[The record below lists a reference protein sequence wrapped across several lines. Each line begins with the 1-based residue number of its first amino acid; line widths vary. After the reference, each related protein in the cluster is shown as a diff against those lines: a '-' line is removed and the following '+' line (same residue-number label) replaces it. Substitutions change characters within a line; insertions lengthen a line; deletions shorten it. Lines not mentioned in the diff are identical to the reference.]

1 MQGIL
6 CTQCRTEIV
15 AKSEIDNYSVGET
28 ISCPECDATFDILS
42 LNPISLQVQLGADDE
57 DEFDEEEDE
66 DFDDDDD
73 EEYDYSNS

>member
-15 AKSEIDNYSVGET
+15 AKSEINNYSIGET

-42 LNPISLQVQLGADDE
+42 LNPLSLQIQLEADDE
-57 DEFDEEEDE
+57 NNYNEEDDYDYDKDELEEE
-66 DFDDDDD
+66 F
-73 EEYDYSNS
+73 